1 MKIDDEANLQTGQ
14 LQIGQQLRL
23 MDWQY
28 LIDALD
34 LHDRLLITNDIH
46 SIATIELDPF
56 VLQRQWFLPFHE
68 DLLQL

>member
-34 LHDRLLITNDIH
+34 LHYRLLITNDIH

>member
-1 MKIDDEANLQTGQ
+1 MKIEDEANLQTGQ
-14 LQIGQQLRL
+14 LQIGHQLRL

-46 SIATIELDPF
+46 PIATIQLDTLI
-56 VLQRQWFLPFHE
+56 LQGQRFLPFHE
-68 DLLQL
+68 DPLQL